1 MSTPA
6 SVQPANSWWVFPC
19 WYKVRTL
26 YVETIRGLKAG
37 RRQFSRPSVR
47 VGVPSSRWPVIES
60 SFDSRP
66 ATFDFVLVF
75 FLVIFVTELVP
86 CNSSNPVWQAVPRGW
101 SALGAS
107 GEWFVGFS
115 FPLVPMDLTIH
126 TTLLYDWEREK
137 DKGIVTAPVG
147 THTSICPTKENEGC
161 CPLSCQA
168 DAARLWTTPPNCG
181 QHPHSLMPMWG
192 YAFTLHSGDLCP
204 VPQCDVANGL
214 YGLPRIQAPL
224 TYIQDRSIIPDK
236 PDVQPPSQLTWLT
249 YPSQLGCEKKY
260 ISKRKW

>member
-1 MSTPA
+1 MRLDISIPTPPYLSFEAVLYINTQLLSSDHNSSVGFEVIRRCSWMPTMSTPA

-47 VGVPSSRWPVIES
+47 VGVPSSRWPFIES

-168 DAARLWTTPPNCG
+168 TT
-181 QHPHSLMPMWG
+181 
-192 YAFTLHSGDLCP
+192 
-204 VPQCDVANGL
+204 
-214 YGLPRIQAPL
+214 
-224 TYIQDRSIIPDK
+224 
-236 PDVQPPSQLTWLT
+236 
-249 YPSQLGCEKKY
+249 KK
-260 ISKRKW
+260 